1 MHNIVWV
8 LLSSI
13 LKIMIDYNNEEG
25 FQLRLLTI
33 WLGRIQGC
41 GVIKKVSVI
50 SQRKLS
56 LKKKKSKVK
65 QA

>member
-1 MHNIVWV
+1 
-8 LLSSI
+8 
-13 LKIMIDYNNEEG
+13 MIDYNNEEG